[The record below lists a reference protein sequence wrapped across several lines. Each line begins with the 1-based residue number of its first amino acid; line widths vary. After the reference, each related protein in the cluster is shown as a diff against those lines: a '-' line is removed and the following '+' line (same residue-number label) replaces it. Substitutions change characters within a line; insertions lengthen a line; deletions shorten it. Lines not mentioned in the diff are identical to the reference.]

1 MHRFNEPDQ
10 RIRAAELALAR
21 AVAEREDAEA
31 VVKELRHQLS
41 DCSER
46 AQKAEAEVTRLR
58 RAAADSRDQL
68 DELVEAKADLAA
80 QSERIEILERRL
92 TEAQTK
98 SASYRKLETA
108 NEDLR
113 QQLDDRD
120 KRIMSLLEKIGETK
134 NRQMSNVEFERLRLR
149 LAHAEAQDTAIVAC
163 PHSLV
168 LPNFIEVSPS
178 DVILG
183 TSFDVSASAITGNI
197 PPLSLDG
204 ENLGAI
210 FQQEHEA
217 AQTEIQNLQT
227 KLNDAVVRLELE
239 EAEVCHLK
247 EVISKL
253 SVDLDS
259 RDTAVV
265 MAHEAKAAAE
275 TALQQ
280 LTDDLATI
288 EARLQ
293 FDFSSACLITPEATS
308 LAEGVAKILK
318 AREQEVQSAWDHVSK
333 MSAEIAA
340 ISDIVRLEKEVQTTE
355 ASCVDCP
362 SVSVQTDPGSQEQC
376 GEQANLS
383 AEVIQRTN
391 ELKIAKDEIA
401 ELHEQLRDLASKYT
415 QERALSA
422 RAHHF
427 LELSQVEA
435 RSYHAELER
444 LQATLAAHVK
454 LLVENG
460 LGGEE
465 ALRQWS
471 CVSSDAAVYSEQDL
485 TRQDKCNFAV
495 LLALCP
501 PGVLEYRGT
510 IKVEEDAQDTDADG
524 LAFTDLSQVS
534 SALSSFSPPLPP
546 PSPPRVQA
554 PNSKPLLARDRRR
567 TDVPTSHASAPPVPP
582 VPNPASSP
590 HMPLS
595 LSGRRKSIGV
605 SVSGSPDGVNLGA
618 SESCNNENNQNS
630 AIQERPEEIFAR
642 LAELRRRNDLQP
654 FHLRTNYPVETQL
667 CSPNE
672 FVTVLKN
679 VQKTR
684 VDHSQ
689 AGAISSSSYA
699 APRPPPT
706 TSATGVQSPAPA
718 GLSIRPKGL
727 QSVSEVLLTGASG
740 IVGAERIDLSS
751 ANVRPSVAAQR
762 VTQIVKPTP
771 VAASNVVSSV
781 STQGRNLRDQTAIS
795 GDPSTADKPHSD
807 ASLKPSQAV
816 VRKALAFEIELSP
829 PHSRKAPPS
838 CAGKKGSTSGGS
850 NVLFIPIEKRPPAS
864 VAKANRTNASHDHP
878 KS

>member
-1 MHRFNEPDQ
+1 
-10 RIRAAELALAR
+10 
-21 AVAEREDAEA
+21 
-31 VVKELRHQLS
+31 
-41 DCSER
+41 
-46 AQKAEAEVTRLR
+46 
-58 RAAADSRDQL
+58 
-68 DELVEAKADLAA
+68 
-80 QSERIEILERRL
+80 
-92 TEAQTK
+92 
-98 SASYRKLETA
+98 
-108 NEDLR
+108 
-113 QQLDDRD
+113 
-120 KRIMSLLEKIGETK
+120 MSLLEKIGETK

-149 LAHAEAQDTAIVAC
+149 LAHAEAQLAEELRYREALERDIRTQQSALQQFHIDKRIAERRKNQQFGENIMVNRPADA
-163 PHSLV
+163 PGS
-168 LPNFIEVSPS
+168 NG

-485 TRQDKCNFAV
+485 TRQLNYIATHLIFYHDQQESVLRDNARLKEEVCSLRRRVDKNREIQRKLQELNETSDFLESGFYQ
-495 LLALCP
+495 LLRKQAHRDHSRRNTHRRFSSPIQSAL
-501 PGVLEYRGT
+501 
-510 IKVEEDAQDTDADG
+510 EEDAQDTDADG